1 MKSRSL
7 VSLVFAILAGASF
20 GCAGSA
26 ASNVVDDTTG
36 DSGSTTTPITDTD
49 AGSTPVTTAD
59 AGTPVTP
66 PVDAGAAACTT
77 KTYANFGQAFFGTNC
92 NGCHTLG
99 LPRLTT
105 QSAIKVNLASIKSDI
120 SSGRMPKGL
129 PLTAQQKT
137 DVQEWLNC
145 GAN

>member
-7 VSLVFAILAGASF
+7 VTLVFAILAGASF

-26 ASNVVDDTTG
+26 VSNVVDDTPG
-36 DSGSTTTPITDTD
+36 DSGSTPTTNTD

-66 PVDAGAAACTT
+66 TVDAGAPACTT
-77 KTYANFGQAFFGTNC
+77 KTYANFGQAFFATNC
-92 NGCHTLG
+92 NGCHSFTS
-99 LPRLTT
+99 PRMTT
-105 QSAIKVNLASIKSDI
+105 QSAIKSNLAAIKSDI
-120 SSGRMPKGL
+120 TVGRMPKGI
-129 PLTAQQKT
+129 PLTAQEKT
-137 DVQEWLNC
+137 DVLEWVNC

>member
-1 MKSRSL
+1 MKSRAL

-36 DSGSTTTPITDTD
+36 DSGSTPITDTD

-77 KTYANFGQAFFGTNC
+77 KTYANFGQAFFATNC
-92 NGCHTLG
+92 NGCHSFTN
-99 LPRLTT
+99 PRMTT
-105 QSAIKVNLASIKSDI
+105 QNAIKSNLATIKSDI
-120 SSGRMPKGL
+120 SRGKMPQGFA
-129 PLTAQQKT
+129 LTAQQKT